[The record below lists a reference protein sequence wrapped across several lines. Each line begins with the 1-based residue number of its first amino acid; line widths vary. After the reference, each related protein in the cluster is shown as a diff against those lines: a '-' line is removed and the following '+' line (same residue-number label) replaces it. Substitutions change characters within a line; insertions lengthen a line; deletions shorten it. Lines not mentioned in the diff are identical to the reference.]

1 MRSTMEA
8 MEQHRYERVL
18 IETARHR
25 IEGTITLQRDG
36 YRSRVSDV
44 LNATERDFVALTDVI
59 VEPLVGDDPTARHE
73 LVIVARAQIV
83 LAIPLSEQHASA
95 PSDGTAD
102 GPSHPPPPLQS
113 V

>member
-1 MRSTMEA
+1 MMEP

-25 IEGTITLQRDG
+25 IEGTLTLARDG

-44 LNATERDFVALTDVI
+44 LNATERDFVSLTDVS
-59 VEPLVGDDPTARHE
+59 VATLADPGAVAEHPF
-73 LVIVARAQIV
+73 VIVARAQIV
-83 LAIPLSEQHASA
+83 LAIPLTQTPEAS
-95 PSDGTAD
+95 T
-102 GPSHPPPPLQS
+102 PPPLSS

>member
-1 MRSTMEA
+1 MEA

-44 LNATERDFVALTDVI
+44 LNATERDFVALTDVV

-83 LAIPLSEQHASA
+83 LAIPMSEQSASA
-95 PSDGTAD
+95 PSAGTEAGD